1 MAWYSLNEVD
11 YHHNNKSIDV
21 VDDEEEIVT
30 LFTDAI

>member
-1 MAWYSLNEVD
+1 MAWYSLNVID

-21 VDDEEEIVT
+21 DDDEEDIVT